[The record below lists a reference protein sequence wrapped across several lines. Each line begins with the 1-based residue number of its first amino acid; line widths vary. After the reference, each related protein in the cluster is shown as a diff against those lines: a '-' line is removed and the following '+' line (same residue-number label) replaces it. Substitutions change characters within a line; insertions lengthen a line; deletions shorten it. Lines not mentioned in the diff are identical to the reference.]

1 MIKSVLQAI
10 PSYVMSIYLLPDTTI
25 KEIERMMNSIWWGGG
40 AHNQGIR
47 WLAWD
52 RMTYP
57 KALGGMGF
65 RDLHSFNLAMIAKQ
79 GWNFMTK
86 PHTLVAKQ
94 YKARYFPN
102 SSLFDSCL
110 GHNPSYAWRGIWKAR
125 HILMNGC
132 RWTIGSGTSISVMN
146 DLWLRDDEGA
156 WVQSPQTQGAYN
168 ISVNDLILPM
178 KEDGIKIK
186 LSYYFLWMLLSV
198 YLICLYLIS

>member
-1 MIKSVLQAI
+1 MA
-10 PSYVMSIYLLPDTTI
+10 
-25 KEIERMMNSIWWGGG
+25 
-40 AHNQGIR
+40 
-47 WLAWD
+47 
-52 RMTYP
+52 YP

-86 PHTLVAKQ
+86 PHTLVAKL